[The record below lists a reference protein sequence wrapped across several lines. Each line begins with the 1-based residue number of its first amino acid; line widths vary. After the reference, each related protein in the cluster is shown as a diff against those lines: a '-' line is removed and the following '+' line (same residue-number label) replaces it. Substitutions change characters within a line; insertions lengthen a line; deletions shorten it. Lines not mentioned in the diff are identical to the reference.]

1 MLNFIKNRSLY
12 EAAFVV
18 VVTLA
23 FGLGIGMLGALAP
36 KFQIALGIGL
46 FGVLVI
52 CLTPAKRAL
61 CLFLWVLIQPL
72 SVEKIL
78 YTAPPLWESLRGQE
92 IVMNAGDV
100 ILIFLAGIL
109 FIESF
114 KKHKSVWVWNKT
126 AALFFAVVLW
136 AITSYL
142 IHLLFYRS
150 DFVLSAPIGI
160 LHFFR
165 LLLFVVITLSAIQTR
180 ADLIWVL
187 IATMVILIFESIL
200 VFLSFAT
207 GQPYNFSRLLGMTAT
222 IQSYNGADG
231 AMTRASGTLG
241 VANQQALFHAM
252 FTFMLIG
259 LWAAK
264 NALLRNAALLT
275 MLLSFTAVIF
285 TFARTSW
292 MCIGLAS
299 ILVVAIFIK
308 RKEVTPRSWLMGGVV
323 FIAFTVVLAALAQP
337 VIDRLTSGDNGA
349 TDSRLRMIALAN
361 DLFLQYPI
369 IGVGPAGYPEAGLK
383 LYPPGYKE
391 TEWVPLGE
399 QPIVP
404 PLGRVELATAVI
416 PGAETVIVPLSV
428 HNKYLLMLSELG
440 IVGLVLWLMI
450 IYQFFK
456 QAKECSRYKDPLLR
470 YTGVAGMAIVL
481 VASLYMML
489 DLFTDEKTLEV
500 LLFPMLVIVAANK
513 IGRNQILKPAQ
524 A

>member
-126 AALFFAVVLW
+126 VALFFAVVLW

-187 IATMVILIFESIL
+187 IATMVILILESIL

-207 GQPYNFSRLLGMTAT
+207 GQPYNFGRLLGLAPTVQAYT
-222 IQSYNGADG
+222 GGAG
-231 AMTRASGTLG
+231 EVIRGSGTLG
-241 VANQQALFHAM
+241 TPNQQGLFHTMYSFLLVGLFAVRSAV
-252 FTFMLIG
+252 FRNVALIT
-259 LWAAK
+259 
-264 NALLRNAALLT
+264 LLT
-275 MLLSFTAVIF
+275 SFVAVIF
-285 TFARTSW
+285 TFSRTSW

-299 ILVVAIFIK
+299 ILVMAIFI
-308 RKEVTPRSWLMGGVV
+308 RRREVTPQSWLMGGVV
-323 FIAFTVVLAALAQP
+323 FIAFTAALAVLAQP
-337 VIDRLTSGDNGA
+337 VIDRLTRGDNGA
-349 TDSRLRMIALAN
+349 TDSRLRMISLAT
-361 DLFLQYPI
+361 DLFLQYPV
-369 IGVGPAGYPEAGLK
+369 IGVGPSGYPEAGIK

-391 TEWVPLGE
+391 PEWVPLGG

-416 PGAETVIVPLSV
+416 PGQDTLIVPLSV

-440 IVGLVLWLMI
+440 VVGLVLWLLI
-450 IYQFFK
+450 LYEFYKHSRQ
-456 QAKECSRYKDPLLR
+456 CSRYHDPLLR
-470 YTGVAGMAIVL
+470 FTGVAGLAIVMSG
-481 VASLYMML
+481 SLFMML
-489 DLFTDEKTLEV
+489 DLFADEKTLEV